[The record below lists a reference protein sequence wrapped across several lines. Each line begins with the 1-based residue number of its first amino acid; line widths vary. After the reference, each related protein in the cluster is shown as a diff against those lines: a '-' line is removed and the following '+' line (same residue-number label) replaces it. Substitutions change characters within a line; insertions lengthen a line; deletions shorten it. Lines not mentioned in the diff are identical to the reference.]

1 MAHAAGPAVA
11 PEHAAAA
18 SGDAA
23 AQERAPAATQASVDD
38 SVRCRLSGICEGDAP
53 DCGAA
58 AAEATHG
65 GDEAA
70 AADARLACTTGD
82 GERAA
87 AVLTATQHAWDGYRR
102 CAWGEDE
109 LRPLSC
115 TGVHWLNL
123 SLTLVDSLDT
133 LHLLGLRREFEEA
146 AE

>member
-1 MAHAAGPAVA
+1 
-11 PEHAAAA
+11 
-18 SGDAA
+18 
-23 AQERAPAATQASVDD
+23 
-38 SVRCRLSGICEGDAP
+38 VRCRLSGICEGGAP
-53 DCGAA
+53 DCGSAA
-58 AAEATHG
+58 AHAVHAS
-65 GDEAA
+65 EAA
-70 AADARLACTTGD
+70 AVDDARLACTTGD
-82 GERAA
+82 ADRAA
-87 AVLTATQHAWDGYRR
+87 AVLAATRHAWDGYRR